1 MHSSLKPQHSGSGS
15 DYHDSFMF
23 RRAVLEGCCV
33 VLGILVFIGGCANA
47 FAQDY
52 VFAGLEFLYTAL
64 SMYSFLKLR
73 KGDHS
78 IWHIYVNA
86 GLLTLIILFGITVD
100 VFEEG
105 LIYSAFVLPLIYHVF
120 LPVRSA
126 VAFSLVVYLFSS
138 AIVFEKCTGD
148 LTYTL
153 INFALSYFGIWA
165 LSYAYERSRIKTYQ
179 QLKYNAL
186 HDVLTGAKNR
196 QALAH
201 DFEHD
206 IIKTSQAFVLNMDID
221 HFKKINDN
229 YGHQIGDE
237 VLKDVVHKMHTTID
251 SDYIYRMGG
260 EEFLIILPDVS
271 KHKALEWANQ
281 LREKIAETPCLVADS
296 AIAYTMSIGVCGF
309 QPQEGLEP
317 VLNLSDQA
325 LYTAKSQGR
334 DQVCLA

>member
-1 MHSSLKPQHSGSGS
+1 MNLSTKAKTSDSSS
-15 DYHDSFMF
+15 YYDSFMF
-23 RRAVLEGCCV
+23 RRSVLEGCCI
-33 VLGILVFIGGCANA
+33 VLGLLVFIGGCTNIL
-47 FAQDY
+47 AQGY
-52 VFAGLEFLYTAL
+52 LFAGLEFIYTAL
-64 SMYSFLKLR
+64 SMYSFLRLR
-73 KGDHS
+73 KGDHA

-105 LIYSAFVLPLIYHVF
+105 LIYSAFALPLIYHVF

-126 VAFSLVVYLFSS
+126 TAFSLVVYLYAI
-138 AIVFEKCTGD
+138 AIVVEKCTGD
-148 LTYTL
+148 VTYTL
-153 INFALSYFGIWA
+153 VNFSLSYFGIWV

-196 QALAH
+196 QAQAH
-201 DFEHD
+201 DFEYE
-206 IIKTSQAFVLNMDID
+206 IIKASQAFVLNMDID

-237 VLKDVVHKMHTTID
+237 VLKDVVHKMQSTIS

-260 EEFLIILPDVS
+260 EEFLIILPNVTE
-271 KHKALEWANQ
+271 HKALEWANL
-281 LREKIAETPCLVADS
+281 LREKVSITPCLVADR
-296 AIAYTMSIGVCGF
+296 AISYTMSIGVGSF
-309 QPQEGLEP
+309 KPEEGLER

-325 LYTAKSQGR
+325 LYTAKHQGR
-334 DQVCLA
+334 NQVCLA